1 MYFTENHICTVINF
15 LQLPEPTKICCTM
28 YLSPYHPP
36 VPNSA
41 KFCKYAEN
49 LPKRANATAQLK
61 ILQKTVVSAGST
73 FMLVNK
79 TESRLIS
86 N

>member
-1 MYFTENHICTVINF
+1 MYFTANHICTVINF

-61 ILQKTVVSAGST
+61 ILQKLWSLLVVHSCLLTKLKAD
-73 FMLVNK
+73 
-79 TESRLIS
+79 
-86 N
+86 